1 MTTPG
6 ARIRSLAG
14 EDRLQEARRI
24 GEEAVAADP
33 HDDDAIS
40 ALVGVYIDIEAKCI
54 ESGVTAYLPEI
65 SARIDELL
73 SSMVCDDGGLRKRHD
88 ILMLTTLPGYREIHG
103 LELLSARDGSELE
116 AYTQARK
123 LVMGGGIAPAL
134 LEIYATIQYRWARVA
149 MTDTESR
156 PLREVLFEYLGLP
169 IPRPSRL
176 HSLVLRLAV
185 RAARKYPDFNFT
197 RFFDLWNPRMLR
209 DEDIVDPDRKYSL
222 AAAAFELVIDSA
234 DAYRFPELL
243 DRVKA
248 SAERRMAVLR
258 EAFDTLVTRQIQAD
272 ETSRAIDLLRL
283 YAIHPAIHSADR
295 FHSRLLAS
303 ALRVMD
309 GNEKWRFVEFFVQWE
324 PSLFR
329 EADYLPA
336 PGKNA
341 APLVSRALNRAFAAV
356 KADRDR
362 HAHILARFLAAYDS
376 VVAASPYPADEFS
389 VRRRAMLMYWIE
401 RDNDAVLRMSAM
413 ATMGHRSPAFWLDF
427 ADIVPSRETK
437 LGLLAYGALQIAD
450 MGSNAPPDDDPDVIR
465 LRLSLARLLHICGD
479 DDGAVTEL
487 KLSAAV
493 AEPMAR
499 YGAIKST
506 LDPGASPNYSNLLL
520 YHRLAADAL
529 AVIYSNVKSLI
540 MTVLSVGDR
549 SVYLVSD
556 SALPVAVDTVL
567 WPLLATLRP
576 GDAVEV
582 KRDDTG
588 VVMARPLELAPYT
601 SLTVLYGIVIGT
613 TLVQCG
619 GRAAPVGCDAPVPF
633 EYGSAVGLNI
643 YLDVESRPRGINP
656 VLAPRHKVLPLF
668 DSVTAAVV
676 VTTGRASVLT
686 AGPDGPDFTLDRSL
700 SLPLGT
706 ICRVSYYTDRQGRA
720 ITIDCQQM
728 PSETPCE
735 AVIAVSG
742 RLDIHPDGSSTVRH
756 VTVPEALAGTVPPS
770 TYVTARAI
778 YIPVSRTW
786 HALSITPYT

>member
-1 MTTPG
+1 M
-6 ARIRSLAG
+6 IRSLAG
-14 EDRLQEARRI
+14 DGRLQEARRI

-40 ALVGVYIDIEAKCI
+40 ALAGVYIDIEARCI

-73 SSMVCDDGGLRKRHD
+73 SSLVRDDGGLRQRHTR
-88 ILMLTTLPGYREIHG
+88 LMLTTLPGYSEIHG
-103 LELLSARDGSELE
+103 LELMSARGGSERE
-116 AYTQARK
+116 AYIQARR
-123 LVMGGGIAPAL
+123 LVTGGGIAPAL
-134 LEIYATIQYRWARVA
+134 LEIYATILYRWARVA
-149 MTDTESR
+149 MTDMESR

-197 RFFDLWNPRMLR
+197 RFFDLWNPRMMR
-209 DEDIVDPDRKYSL
+209 DEDIVDPERKYSL

-258 EAFDTLVTRQIQAD
+258 EAFDTLVTRQIQAGD
-272 ETSRAIDLLRL
+272 NPRAIDLLRL
-283 YAIHPAIHSADR
+283 YASHPAIHAADR

-309 GNEKWRFVEFFVQWE
+309 GGEMWRFVEFFVQWD

-336 PGKNA
+336 AGKSTV
-341 APLVSRALNRAFAAV
+341 PLVSRALNRAFAAV
-356 KADRDR
+356 KADHDR

-376 VVAASPYPADEFS
+376 VVAASPFPADELS
-389 VRRRAMLMYWIE
+389 VRRRALLMSWME
-401 RDNDAVLRMSAM
+401 RDNEAVVRMSAM
-413 ATMGHRSPAFWLDF
+413 AEMGHRSPAFWLDF

-437 LGLLAYGALQIAD
+437 LGLLALGALQID
-450 MGSNAPPDDDPDVIR
+450 DLGSDVPSDDPDVIR

-479 DDGAVTEL
+479 DDGAATEL
-487 KLSAAV
+487 QLSAAV
-493 AEPMAR
+493 AEPLAR

-506 LDPGASPNYSNLLL
+506 LDPASSPNYSNLLL

-529 AVIYSNVKSLI
+529 DVIYCSVKSET

-567 WPLLATLRP
+567 WPLLAALHP

-582 KRDDTG
+582 KRNDTG
-588 VVMARPLELAPYT
+588 VVMARPLELAPYAA
-601 SLTVLYGIVIGT
+601 LTGLYGIVIGSNR
-613 TLVQCG
+613 VQCG
-619 GRAAPVGCDAPVPF
+619 GRAAPVDCDDPVPF
-633 EYGSAVGLNI
+633 ECGSAVGLNI
-643 YLDVESRPRGINP
+643 YLDAESRTRGINI
-656 VLAPRHKVLPLF
+656 VSALRNEVLPLF
-668 DSVTAAVV
+668 DSTVAVV
-676 VTTGRASVLT
+676 AVDSGNACVLT
-686 AGPDGPDFTLDRSL
+686 AGPDGPDFTLENSL
-700 SLPLGT
+700 QLPLGT
-706 ICRVSYYTDRQGRA
+706 VCRISYYTDRHGRA
-720 ITIDCQQM
+720 IPLDCRPL
-728 PSETPCE
+728 PSGTPCE
-735 AVIAVSG
+735 AVMTVSG
-742 RLDIHPDGSSTVRH
+742 RLDIHPDGSSTVRR
-756 VTVPEALAGTVPPS
+756 VSVPETLAGTVPPS
-770 TYVTARAI
+770 TYVTALAI
-778 YIPVSRTW
+778 YNPAGRVW
-786 HALSITPYT
+786 QALSLSPYTS